1 MPKFS
6 SYVKRD
12 GTVEPAYDL
21 SKWDQTEAANQPSQ
35 GAKGYKEFV
44 LKIRQEQPMLY
55 NTLIA
60 ADDNSGQ
67 NALTNNGIKDQNT
80 LGKYITAHTYNLISN
95 GATPIAL
102 LEEASKGKTK
112 AKLFSKSK

>member
-21 SKWDQTEAANQPSQ
+21 SKWDSTQAANQPTA

-55 NTLIA
+55 NTLISEQGITNA
-60 ADDNSGQ
+60 NITDNNSLSQ
-67 NALTNNGIKDQNT
+67 
-80 LGKYITAHTYNLISN
+80 YITKHTYNLIGN
-95 GATPIAL
+95 NAQPIAL
-102 LEEASKGKTK
+102 LEEASEGKTK

>member
-12 GTVEPAYDL
+12 GSVEPAYNL
-21 SKWDQTEAANQPSQ
+21 NKWSATEAASDPSA

-44 LKIRQEQPMLY
+44 LKIRSEQPMLY
-55 NTLIA
+55 NTLISDQGVTNA
-60 ADDNSGQ
+60 NITNAD
-67 NALTNNGIKDQNT
+67 T
-80 LGKYITAHTYNLISN
+80 LNKYIQSHTYNLIGN
-95 GATPIAL
+95 GAQPIAL
-102 LEEASKGKTK
+102 LEEASEGKTK